1 MTTNRKNDMIADK
14 VNLDS
19 AREYLASAQRWLQEA
34 ASLIRETSETDRI
47 VDTKSNRNDLVT
59 NVDREVEKLIV
70 TRVSEEYGH
79 PVLGE
84 EGDRVS
90 SMKGPV
96 WILDPIDG
104 TMNFVQAKRDFA
116 IELALFWDGKP
127 VIGLVFDVG
136 RDELYTAISGH
147 GAWVNGVEI
156 PKVEDDR
163 SRKDILYVAELREL
177 EAVPRFVELVD
188 ESRGLR
194 CYGAAAI
201 DLIQVASGRAGACLL
216 LWLHSWDFAGAM
228 VICQEVGL
236 AFTRM
241 DGTRINVEETGTVLT
256 APPSIHRDI
265 VRFLHREYRLISP
278 SR

>member
-1 MTTNRKNDMIADK
+1 MGTDT
-14 VNLDS
+14 VSLES
-19 AREYLASAQRWLQEA
+19 ARQYLTSAERWLQEA
-34 ASLIRETSETDRI
+34 AALARGCTDTDRV

-59 NVDREVEKLIV
+59 NVDRDVEQLIV
-70 TRVSEEYGH
+70 SRVTEEYGH
-79 PVLGE
+79 PILGE
-84 EGDRVS
+84 EGDRVA

-104 TMNFVQAKRDFA
+104 TMNFVQASRDYA

-136 RDELYTAISGH
+136 RDELYTAIAGH
-147 GAWVNGVEI
+147 GAWLNGVEL
-156 PKVEDDR
+156 PKIADDR
-163 SRKDILYVAELREL
+163 SRKDILFVAELREL
-177 EAVPRFVELVD
+177 EALPRFVELVD
-188 ESRGLR
+188 QSRGLR

-201 DLIQVASGRAGACLL
+201 DLMQVASGRAGACLL

-241 DGTRINVEETGTVLT
+241 DGTRINVEETGTILT
-256 APPSIHRDI
+256 APPRIHREI
-265 VRFLHREYRLISP
+265 VDFLHREYRLIAPGS
-278 SR
+278 